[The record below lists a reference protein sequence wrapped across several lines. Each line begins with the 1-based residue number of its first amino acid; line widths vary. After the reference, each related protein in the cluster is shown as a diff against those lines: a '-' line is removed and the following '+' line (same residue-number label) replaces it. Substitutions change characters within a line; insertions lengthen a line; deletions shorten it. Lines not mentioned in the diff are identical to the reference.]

1 MTFYLS
7 VTKNFRF
14 FVNFLLFLFF
24 HFFLSPSF
32 PKFVVSRFIYLAF
45 LPHNI
50 IKPYFLCS
58 FCFLISVLFFI
69 THFNP
74 PFPSLIILFPQSLIL
89 SSPFS
94 FPIFLLFLFSFF
106 LFSLFFL
113 LLGFSFFSPSF
124 SFSIFPFIFSF
135 FPHIPLFSLYSF
147 LSFFFYLLPLFSYFF
162 ISPLFFILSPF
173 LLFFHIKYYL
183 LYF

>member
-69 THFNP
+69 TPFNP

-113 LLGFSFFSPSF
+113 LLGFS
-124 SFSIFPFIFSF
+124 
-135 FPHIPLFSLYSF
+135 LFSF

-162 ISPLFFILSPF
+162 ISPLFFFHSF
-173 LLFFHIKYYL
+173 SFFARFPY
-183 LYF
+183 

>member
-69 THFNP
+69 TPFNP

-94 FPIFLLFLFSFF
+94 FPIFLLFLFFFF
-106 LFSLFFL
+106 LFSLFFIFYIPL
-113 LLGFSFFSPSF
+113 HIFFFSPY
-124 SFSIFPFIFSF
+124 P
-135 FPHIPLFSLYSF
+135 
-147 LSFFFYLLPLFSYFF
+147 SFFFIFLPIFLFLSSPPFF
-162 ISPLFFILSPF
+162 
-173 LLFFHIKYYL
+173 LFFHIPSLFHSFSFFALFPY
-183 LYF
+183 

>member
-69 THFNP
+69 TPFNP
-74 PFPSLIILFPQSLIL
+74 PFPSLIILFPLAW
-89 SSPFS
+89 F
-94 FPIFLLFLFSFF
+94 FF

-113 LLGFSFFSPSF
+113 FYIPLHIFFFSPYPSF
-124 SFSIFPFIFSF
+124 FFIFLPIFLFLSSPPF
-135 FPHIPLFSLYSF
+135 FLFFHIPSLF
-147 LSFFFYLLPLFSYFF
+147 LSFF
-162 ISPLFFILSPF
+162 
-173 LLFFHIKYYL
+173 LLFCSFSIL
-183 LYF
+183 NIIYFIFRLPNYISYI